1 VRGRFEKGDIVIVKP
16 EVRMPFKVPNRKG
29 IVRFSYDHEPPAYEV
44 EFYWC
49 GRSLGKHYLADDE
62 LQPFMLPDV
71 M

>member
-1 VRGRFEKGDIVIVKP
+1 
-16 EVRMPFKVPNRKG
+16 MPFKVPNRKG